1 MHEPG
6 AHVVRVVWENTR
18 VTIQKCACVRE
29 TESAQAVDCPPTH
42 GRLGEHGKPCD
53 CAGSASL
60 RGKQM
65 IFSKGASANT
75 LTQQSGKCGGQHPMR
90 GGASDDSS
98 TRSTRARFV
107 DMPLWRGRLRSC
119 EGSCLIVP
127 RVQRLITQREFKCA
141 ERPSDARS
149 ASSAGSGVCA
159 AVELCTNGQ
168 TRSALSLVRHARS
181 PVSWEPRRYCG
192 TRDGGEMALGV
203 NATWSTTAQNAAC
216 T

>member
-107 DMPLWRGRLRSC
+107 DMPLWRGLRSC